1 MNLSKLN
8 QILNFILIIV
18 TVYAVFT
25 FVNQQSKLNS
35 YNKDISYYKT
45 QIEDLEAE
53 KQELL
58 ATQANVNS
66 EDYIEE
72 VARKNLDMYL
82 PNEIVYVDA
91 SK

>member
-1 MNLSKLN
+1 MNISKVN

-45 QIEDLEAE
+45 QIE
-53 KQELL
+53 
-58 ATQANVNS
+58 
-66 EDYIEE
+66 
-72 VARKNLDMYL
+72 
-82 PNEIVYVDA
+82 
-91 SK
+91 

>member
-45 QIEDLEAE
+45 QIEDLEAK

-58 ATQANVNS
+58 TTQANVNS

>member
-45 QIEDLEAE
+45 QIKDLEAKE
-53 KQELL
+53 QELL

>member
-1 MNLSKLN
+1 MNISKVN

-45 QIEDLEAE
+45 QIEELETKKE
-53 KQELL
+53 ELL
-58 ATQANVNS
+58 AIQANVNS

>member
-1 MNLSKLN
+1 MNISKIN

-18 TVYAVFT
+18 AVYAVFT

-35 YNKDISYYKT
+35 YNKDISYYEA
-45 QIEDLEAE
+45 QIEELNNKKE
-53 KQELL
+53 ELL

>member
-1 MNLSKLN
+1 MNISKINKFLN
-8 QILNFILIIV
+8 LILIIV
-18 TVYAVFT
+18 AVYAVFT
-25 FVNQQSKLNS
+25 FINQQSKLNS
-35 YNKDISYYKT
+35 YNKDISYYET
-45 QIEDLEAE
+45 QIEELKAE
-53 KQELL
+53 KEELL
-58 ATQANVNS
+58 ATQVNVNS